1 MMKLKKRNM
10 KKFDYFSRILFL
22 VSVLLF
28 VYSFVVLQ
36 PQANELRNGNYLL
49 TDEIAQ
55 LSVRNETLKREIDE
69 LTNPVNVMLR
79 IQD

>member
-1 MMKLKKRNM
+1 MKLKKRNM
-10 KKFDYFSRILFL
+10 KKFDYFSRVIFL

-28 VYSFVVLQ
+28 VYGFVVLQ
-36 PQANELRNGNYLL
+36 PQANTLRNGNYLL
-49 TDEIAQ
+49 NDEIAS
-55 LSVRNETLKREIDE
+55 LSLRNETLKREIDE

>member
-1 MMKLKKRNM
+1 M
-10 KKFDYFSRILFL
+10 KKFDYFSRVLFL

-28 VYSFVVLQ
+28 VYGFVVLQ
-36 PQANELRNGNYLL
+36 PLANDLRNGNYLL

-55 LSVRNETLKREIDE
+55 LSIRNETLKREIDE

>member
-1 MMKLKKRNM
+1 MKLKKRNM
-10 KKFDYFSRILFL
+10 KKFDYFSRVLFL
-22 VSVLLF
+22 VSVALF
-28 VYSFVVLQ
+28 IYSFVVLQ
-36 PQANELRNGNYLL
+36 PQALELKSGNYLL

-55 LSVRNETLKREIDE
+55 LSIRNETLKREIDE